1 MPQPSSS
8 PSTVPSRPGDQ
19 LRAGFDLTAAM
30 VIVGSSAV
38 AGKLVLA
45 GLPLFVAMALR
56 FVVACL
62 AAWPL
67 LWWREGRLPRLSART
82 WGVFALQAL
91 CGVLVFN
98 ALLLLGLTRTGAARA
113 GLITSLTP
121 AVMAL
126 LAWVFL
132 RERPSGRVLVGVAC
146 AVGALLALG
155 LPEVLRGG
163 GGGMSGTLGGDL
175 LALGAVLGESCF
187 LLLRKAVREPVSP
200 LAASTIVSAFGLLY
214 FLPGAAW
221 QWGEVAWGAVG
232 AGTWA
237 VVAYYGL
244 CVSVLA
250 YVFWF
255 RGIVAVDGQRAGVFT
270 AVMPIS
276 AVGLSWLVL
285 GEAPGLE
292 ALCALG
298 LVLAG
303 LWCIA
308 TAR

>member
-1 MPQPSSS
+1 MPQSS
-8 PSTVPSRPGDQ
+8 PSRSIPRPGSQ

-56 FVVACL
+56 FAVACA

-67 LWWREGRLPRLSART
+67 LWWREGRLPRLAART

-91 CGVLVFN
+91 TGVLVFN
-98 ALLLLGLTRTGAARA
+98 ALLLLGLTRTGAGRA

-126 LAWVFL
+126 LAWIFL
-132 RERPSGRVLVGVAC
+132 RERPSGRVLAGVVC
-146 AVGALLALG
+146 AVGALLVLAAPELG
-155 LPEVLRGG
+155 RAGASLAG
-163 GGGMSGTLGGDL
+163 SLGGDAM
-175 LALGAVLGESCF
+175 ALGAVAGESCF

-200 LAASTIVSAFGLLY
+200 LAASTIVSTFGLVY

-232 AGTWA
+232 AATWA
-237 VVAYYGL
+237 VVLYYGL
-244 CVSVLA
+244 FVSVLA

-270 AVMPIS
+270 AVMPVS

-285 GEAPGLE
+285 GEVPGLE